1 MKPALAI
8 SLSTVIAVIIG
19 FAMQNLIG
27 NVAGGIILAIVRPV
41 RVGDQI
47 TISGS
52 TGCIKDIA
60 LIYTVLDTTDGLI
73 YVPSILRFSNV
84 VIKKKIPEDNA
95 Q

>member
-73 YVPSILRFSNV
+73 YVPSILMFSNV